1 MRVRSRHINR
11 KYSQIEVRLGE
22 LLTDRFLRRDLFR
35 SRREER
41 IPLAFP
47 SARTVCKYHG
57 HARLHS
63 IGGMNA
69 VAGILTKKPT
79 LSRQYSSFIDRRAS
93 KNEVDRRPSHSRG
106 AESASCSM
114 VRRTW
119 LRISLAISVHKLKI
133 KAECVVGAVAA
144 PVRSELCCSSSIESG
159 FAK

>member
-1 MRVRSRHINR
+1 MRVPSRHMNR
-11 KYSQIEVRLGE
+11 KYSQIEIRLDE
-22 LLTDRFLRRDLFR
+22 PLTDRFLCRDLVT

-63 IGGMNA
+63 IVGMNA
-69 VAGILTKKPT
+69 MVGILTTKRT
-79 LSRQYSSFIDRRAS
+79 LSIQHSSFIDRRAS
-93 KNEVDRRPSHSRG
+93 KNEVERRPSHNRG
-106 AESASCSM
+106 VESASCSM

-119 LRISLAISVHKLKI
+119 LRISLAKSVHRLKI
-133 KAECVVGAVAA
+133 KPECVVAVS
-144 PVRSELCCSSSIESG
+144 VRSEPCCSSSIESG